1 MSKIPHTRSAARA
14 KAFQVLYSLHFTP
27 ATSLGALREAFTAT
41 PDPNDEAERESGA
54 PVVAPSGFAWELT
67 LGVWTHAEELDRLI
81 GGFSQNWRVDR
92 LGKIELTV
100 LRIALLELF
109 RRTDVP
115 PKVVINEALDLT
127 ARFGETR
134 AKTFI
139 NGVLDAAIAKL
150 EAEQSAGKDAV

>member
-1 MSKIPHTRSAARA
+1 MSKKPHTRSAARA
-14 KAFQVLYSLHFTP
+14 KAFQVLYSLHFSP
-27 ATSLGALREAFTAT
+27 ATSVGALRDAFTAT
-41 PDPNDEAERESGA
+41 PDPDDDAERDTA
-54 PVVAPSGFAWELT
+54 PPLTAPAGFAWELT
-67 LGVWTHAEELDRLI
+67 EGVWTHAEELDRLI

-100 LRIALLELF
+100 LRIAMLELF

-127 ARFGETR
+127 TRFGETK
-134 AKTFI
+134 AKNFI

-150 EAEQSAGKDAV
+150 EAEQTAGKDRP